1 MASTPTQITLD
12 IEKVDGLFLKQEM
25 GSGKI
30 GDDELTFGICLP
42 AGVPYVYLRGA
53 YYNVPDVFQKLI
65 RAVHEQESCDEHPAP
80 CDEHVAQPASTPER
94 VAEIA
99 RAHDAKD

>member
-1 MASTPTQITLD
+1 MASAPTQITLD
-12 IEKVDGLFLKQEM
+12 VEKIDGLFLKQEV

-42 AGVPYVYLRGA
+42 AGVPYIHLRGA

-65 RAVHEQESCDEHPAP
+65 RAVHGQAGCEEQAP
-80 CDEHVAQPASTPER
+80 SDEHVAQPASTPER
-94 VAEIA
+94 VAKVVQA
-99 RAHDAKD
+99 RNAKD